1 MQLRVFCFRTLALS
15 NRIKT
20 SQTWGAN
27 TKSEKNNC
35 SLLCDLHDFKKGH
48 HQTSS
53 DGYLSRNKGKQQK
66 NKEFW
71 QQCWLI
77 WGHVQVINDLN
88 YNSILCLI
96 EIIFFR
102 KDILGKKAQTRQWSG
117 LGTTLSDPK
126 PDQERIINSD
136 LQKPCTVLLV
146 LLPGHSVTVFM
157 DRLLALWSPTPN
169 YSMQNP
175 DLLCFSSVS
184 DHIFTVFIRNDVAVS
199 RGETVK

>member
-77 WGHVQVINDLN
+77 WGHIQVINDLN

-96 EIIFFR
+96 EIIFLR
-102 KDILGKKAQTRQWSG
+102 KDILGKKAQTRQYDQVWGPHFLTQNQTKNVS
-117 LGTTLSDPK
+117 LTLICRS
-126 PDQERIINSD
+126 
-136 LQKPCTVLLV
+136 
-146 LLPGHSVTVFM
+146 H
-157 DRLLALWSPTPN
+157 ALCYWYFCQAT
-169 YSMQNP
+169 
-175 DLLCFSSVS
+175 L
-184 DHIFTVFIRNDVAVS
+184 
-199 RGETVK
+199 